1 MFSQWGRWAGGGWG
15 EGGREEVGE
24 RLRKVGRGG
33 KREREHGVLNWPSG
47 TSLGL
52 PFPQLS

>member
-1 MFSQWGRWAGGGWG
+1 M
-15 EGGREEVGE
+15 GGREEVGE